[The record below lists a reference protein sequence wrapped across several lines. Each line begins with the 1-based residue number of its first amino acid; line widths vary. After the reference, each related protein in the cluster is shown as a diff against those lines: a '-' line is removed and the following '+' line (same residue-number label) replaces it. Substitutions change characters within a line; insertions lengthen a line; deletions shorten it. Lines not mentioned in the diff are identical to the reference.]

1 MLLIAQNHLQFIVEV
16 GLMLFVTMVF
26 VLNLIPLSLSVVT
39 FLSLF
44 LMGGFTFIFG
54 ADIALLFISSSQAEF
69 THPFG
74 PIALL
79 AAVSALASLKV
90 MKESG
95 VDVRPLRRFVILFL
109 AGITVFGGLM
119 HRSFLILWI
128 LGLFLGYLIISK
140 SFREKSVFTVKRVL
154 TFITVVVVGFVGLEV
169 FANISGMTVFSPLLR
184 LGRIEQY
191 SLSSIKTVLNN
202 IQLIGHSAD
211 ASYWGA
217 DGTAFAEGYISL
229 PMQLI
234 LFFGLPFPLFFGVL
248 VNQKD
253 TIDYM
258 LPGIFGYGFDFGYLG
273 LIGMMVFVLGPIV
286 IGFKVLTMYREKRE
300 KNNKKY
306 LGKEVLL
313 TGALAAFSAQGLV
326 GLFVFNRTINGMALL
341 TFIFLGAMILANVV
355 TLKTRS

>member
-1 MLLIAQNHLQFIVEV
+1 MLLIAQNHLQLIVEIAI
-16 GLMLFVTMVF
+16 MLFVTWIF

-44 LMGGFTFIFG
+44 ILGGLTVLFG
-54 ADIALLFISSSQAEF
+54 ADIALLIISSSQAEF

-79 AAVSALASLKV
+79 GAVTALASLKV

-95 VDVRPLRRFVILFL
+95 VDIRPLRRFVILFI

-119 HRSFLILWI
+119 HRSFLILWV
-128 LGLFLGYLIISK
+128 LGLFFGYLIISK
-140 SFREKSVFTVKRVL
+140 SFREKSVFTFKRIL
-154 TFITVVVVGFVGLEV
+154 SFLGILAVGFILLEV
-169 FANISGMTVFSPLLR
+169 VARITGMTIFSPMLR

-191 SLSSIKTVLNN
+191 SLSSIKTVLHN

-217 DGTAFAEGYISL
+217 EGTAFAEGYITM
-229 PMQLI
+229 PMQLV
-234 LFFGLPFPLFFGVL
+234 LFFGLPFPMFFGIL

-253 TIDYM
+253 TIDYL
-258 LPGIFGYGFDFGYLG
+258 LPGIFGYGFDFGILG
-273 LIGMMVFVLGPIV
+273 LVGLVVFVLGTIL
-286 IGFKVLTMYREKRE
+286 IGFKVLKMYREKRE
-300 KNNKKY
+300 KNNKKF

-313 TGALAAFSAQGLV
+313 TGALAAFSTQALIGM
-326 GLFVFNRTINGMALL
+326 FVFNRTINGMALL
-341 TFIFLGAMILANVV
+341 TFLFLGTLILANVV

>member
-1 MLLIAQNHLQFIVEV
+1 MLLIAQNHLQLIVEIAI
-16 GLMLFVTMVF
+16 MLFVTWIF

-44 LMGGFTFIFG
+44 ILGGFTVLFG
-54 ADIALLFISSSQAEF
+54 ADIALLIISSSQAEF

-79 AAVSALASLKV
+79 GAVTALASLKV

-95 VDVRPLRRFVILFL
+95 VDIRPLRRFVILFI

-119 HRSFLILWI
+119 HRSFLILWV
-128 LGLFLGYLIISK
+128 LGLFFGYLIISK
-140 SFREKSVFTVKRVL
+140 SFREKSVFTFKRIL
-154 TFITVVVVGFVGLEV
+154 SFLGILAVGFILLEV
-169 FANISGMTVFSPLLR
+169 VARITGMTIFSPMLR

-191 SLSSIKTVLNN
+191 SLSSIKTVLHN

-217 DGTAFAEGYISL
+217 EGTAFAEGYITM
-229 PMQLI
+229 PMQLV
-234 LFFGLPFPLFFGVL
+234 LFFGLPFPMFFGIL

-253 TIDYM
+253 TIDYL
-258 LPGIFGYGFDFGYLG
+258 LPGIFGYGFDFGILG
-273 LIGMMVFVLGPIV
+273 LVGLVVFVLGTIL
-286 IGFKVLTMYREKRE
+286 IGFKVLKMYREKRE
-300 KNNKKY
+300 KNNKKF

-313 TGALAAFSAQGLV
+313 TGALAAFSTQALIGM
-326 GLFVFNRTINGMALL
+326 FVFNRTINGMALL
-341 TFIFLGAMILANVV
+341 TFLFLGTLILANVV